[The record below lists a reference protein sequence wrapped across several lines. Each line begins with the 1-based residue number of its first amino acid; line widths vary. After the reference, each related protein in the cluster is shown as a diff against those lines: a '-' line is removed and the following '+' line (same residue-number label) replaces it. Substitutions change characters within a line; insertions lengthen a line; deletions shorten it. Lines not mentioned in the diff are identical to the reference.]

1 VNAMLEFYPQ
11 IRLLHIACALAS
23 GSLFALRGAAML
35 AGMRWPRANPVRWLS
50 WGIDTVLLAAAL
62 LLVAILPGALF
73 ANHWLTVKLLALVAY
88 IGIGYRALRPGL
100 GRGQR
105 FVWWLAALA
114 CFGFMYSVA
123 RAHHPLGI
131 VHLLRS

>member
-1 VNAMLEFYPQ
+1 MLEFYPQ

-73 ANHWLTVKLLALVAY
+73 ANH
-88 IGIGYRALRPGL
+88 
-100 GRGQR
+100 
-105 FVWWLAALA
+105 
-114 CFGFMYSVA
+114 
-123 RAHHPLGI
+123 
-131 VHLLRS
+131 